1 MGTTSNITVGD
12 RGRLVI
18 PADVRARLNW
28 DQGTVLILLETEEGA
43 VLASRDQALALLRKQ
58 LDRADLVSELIEERR
73 AAARQESA

>member
-1 MGTTSNITVGD
+1 MSTTSNVTVGD

-43 VLASRDQALALLRKQ
+43 VLASRDQALSLFRKQ
-58 LDRADLVSELIEERR
+58 LDGADLVSELIEERR